1 MKKGSGGREELR
13 VSGLHWHGGRVCLLV
28 HGNVAGVL
36 RLVRCGLDDGGVD
49 GQGRESF
56 QGVVT

>member
-1 MKKGSGGREELR
+1 M
-13 VSGLHWHGGRVCLLV
+13 SGLHWHGGRVCLLV